1 MPIKS
6 LFILNSSGDIIIEK
20 HYRGLIGRNICE
32 YFWDEVTK
40 SNQPEEVPPIISTP
54 KHYLVHVQ
62 RDGLY
67 YLSVVAT
74 EVSPLLVVEYLH
86 RVADTFTAYF
96 ERVNENSIRDNF
108 VTVYQLLD
116 EMMDNGIPFTTEPNS
131 LMEMIP
137 PSGIIKKFVGGIT
150 GQSTLNENLPDG
162 SLSNTPWR
170 KSGVRYAT
178 NEIYFDIIEEIDC
191 IIDANGLV
199 ASSEVSGEVQAVCK
213 LSGMPDLTLSFT
225 NPHILDDVSFHPCV
239 RYNRY
244 EQSKIISFVPPDGAF
259 KLMNYR
265 VKGQLQLPIYV
276 KPQITFNQSGGRVN
290 IMVGLKN
297 TQGKAV
303 EEVTITIQFPKT
315 ISSTALTANFG
326 TSNYDDITKVCKWVI
341 GRIPKDKSPLLEG
354 TISLP
359 PGGSIPE
366 SPGIITADFKIM
378 MYAASG
384 LKVDSLAVYNER
396 YKPYKGVRSITKA
409 GKFQVRA

>member
-1 MPIKS
+1 
-6 LFILNSSGDIIIEK
+6 
-20 HYRGLIGRNICE
+20 
-32 YFWDEVTK
+32 
-40 SNQPEEVPPIISTP
+40 
-54 KHYLVHVQ
+54 
-62 RDGLY
+62 
-67 YLSVVAT
+67 
-74 EVSPLLVVEYLH
+74 
-86 RVADTFTAYF
+86 
-96 ERVNENSIRDNF
+96 
-108 VTVYQLLD
+108 
-116 EMMDNGIPFTTEPNS
+116 
-131 LMEMIP
+131 
-137 PSGIIKKFVGGIT
+137 
-150 GQSTLNENLPDG
+150 
-162 SLSNTPWR
+162 
-170 KSGVRYAT
+170 
-178 NEIYFDIIEEIDC
+178 
-191 IIDANGLV
+191 
-199 ASSEVSGEVQAVCK
+199 
-213 LSGMPDLTLSFT
+213 MPDLTLSFT

-326 TSNYDDITKVCKWVI
+326 SSNYDDITKVCKWVI